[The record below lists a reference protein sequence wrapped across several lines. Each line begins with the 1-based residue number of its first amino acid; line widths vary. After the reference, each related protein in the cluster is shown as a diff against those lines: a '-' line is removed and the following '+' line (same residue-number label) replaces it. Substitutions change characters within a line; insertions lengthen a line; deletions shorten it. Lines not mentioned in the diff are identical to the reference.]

1 MIHHF
6 GNAHSISPFAQVKT
20 DAHVNACM
28 QKKKVLDFPLRHRP
42 GTIKLQ
48 PRLHMVI
55 MATYCS
61 HDGGYLAVTH
71 VSSYYL
77 TGQEVKYNKKELRW
91 QKRFKVIILHS
102 SSDISCPER

>member
-28 QKKKVLDFPLRHRP
+28 HACMHAKKKVLDFPLRHRP

-55 MATYCS
+55 MAT
-61 HDGGYLAVTH
+61 L
-71 VSSYYL
+71 L
-77 TGQEVKYNKKELRW
+77 
-91 QKRFKVIILHS
+91 
-102 SSDISCPER
+102 